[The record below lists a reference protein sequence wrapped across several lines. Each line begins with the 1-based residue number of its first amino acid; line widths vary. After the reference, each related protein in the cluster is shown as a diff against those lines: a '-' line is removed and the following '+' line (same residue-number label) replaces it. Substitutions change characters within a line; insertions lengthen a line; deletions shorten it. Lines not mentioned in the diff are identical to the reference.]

1 MPQCDNTNF
10 TKLNILFVSSSNKQ
24 QQLDSILN
32 LIVHYLPYLKISKS
46 VLVLP
51 ADFFIFQSLFFIS
64 SSLLNFFLVTA
75 ILIPCFFGTQSI
87 TQQQ

>member
-24 QQLDSILN
+24 QQLIQYLIL
-32 LIVHYLPYLKISKS
+32 LYITYLYLKISKS

-51 ADFFIFQSLFFIS
+51 ADF